1 MGEQAMRLGQYL
13 LIPYGIVALA
23 AAPEPARAQDFLA
36 ASLDTTV
43 NPGNDFFDY
52 ANRAW
57 FKQNPIPPSESA
69 WGIDNALREQLYVNL
84 RTINQ
89 KAASTASAPGSD
101 SRKIGDF
108 WITANDT
115 AKAEKVGLAPIQG
128 ELAKVAA
135 VKNAKEALDLAF
147 AWAPLGVDAFFGFG
161 ISQDE
166 KSSEEMAIHLWQG
179 GLGLP
184 ERDFYF
190 NPEKGVATIREEY
203 VAHLGRILHLLG
215 RDEAGA
221 KAAAAQVMAFETEL
235 AKASRKM
242 EDLRDPQRNYNKMS
256 PADLTAKYTPSIA
269 WAERLAAWKLQPAQV
284 IVGQPEF
291 YTALEGL
298 LAKTP
303 VAVLQDYLRLKIADG
318 YSDYLNQAF
327 QDEHFRFY
335 GQALSGQKVP
345 RDRWKRVLDAQ
356 EGAMGMVLGK
366 LFVKEYFPEAAKKRY
381 ADLVEA
387 IRDAYKDRIEKLDW
401 MSPETKAKAQTKLA
415 AITKKVGYPDKWK
428 DYSALVVGTNS
439 HCENM
444 MNASRWRFD
453 DMLSKYGKPIDRTEW
468 GMTPQTYNAYYNPS
482 NNEIVLP
489 AAQFMIPGMLDADLD
504 DAVVYGYSGASTIG
518 HEITH
523 GFDDEGRQFDPKGNL
538 VDWWTPEDAKKF
550 QAKADVMVAQFNA
563 YEPIPGLHING
574 KASLGENIADFGGI
588 LLGLDAFKKTEQ
600 YKKGEKIGGLTPMQR
615 FWLGYALGW
624 RMQQREEVLR
634 RRLLSDV
641 HAPAKWRVL
650 GPLSNIP
657 EFHEAFGVKEGQAM
671 WRPAAER
678 VHIW

>member
-1 MGEQAMRLGQYL
+1 
-13 LIPYGIVALA
+13 VALA
-23 AAPEPARAQDFLA
+23 AAPEPAKAQDFLQA
-36 ASLDTTV
+36 TLDTSV
-43 NPGNDFFDY
+43 NPGADFFEY
-52 ANRAW
+52 ANRGW
-57 FKQNPIPPSESA
+57 FKNNPIPPSESA
-69 WGIDNALREQLYVNL
+69 WGIGNAVREQLYVNL
-84 RTINQ
+84 RRINE
-89 KAASTASAPGSD
+89 KAATTPSAPGTD
-101 SRKIGDF
+101 ARKIGDF
-108 WITANDT
+108 WTTANDG
-115 AKAEKVGLAPIQG
+115 AKAEKVGLTPLKA
-128 ELAKVAA
+128 ELAKVDA

-147 AWAPLGVDAFFGFG
+147 AWAPLQVGAFFGFG
-161 ISQDE
+161 INQDE
-166 KSSEEMAIHLWQG
+166 KASEEMAVHLWQG

-203 VAHLGRILHLLG
+203 VAHLGRLLQLLG

-221 KAAAAQVMAFETEL
+221 KAAAAQVMAFETAL
-235 AKASRKM
+235 ATASRKM
-242 EDLRDPQRNYNKMS
+242 EDLRDPQKNYNKMA
-256 PADLTAKYTPSIA
+256 PADLTAKYTPSIL
-269 WAERLAAWKLQPAQV
+269 WAERLATWKLQPAQV

-291 YTALEGL
+291 YAALDTL

-303 VAVLQDYLRLKIADG
+303 VPVLQDYLRLKLADG
-318 YSDYLNQAF
+318 YSDFLNKAF
-327 QDEHFRFY
+327 QDENFRFY
-335 GQALSGQKVP
+335 GQALSGQKVQ
-345 RDRWKRVLDAQ
+345 RERWKKVLDAQ

-381 ADLVEA
+381 ADMVEA
-387 IRDAYKDRIEKLDW
+387 IRDAYRDRIDQLDW
-401 MSPETKAKAQTKLA
+401 MSPETKAKAKTKLA
-415 AITKKVGYPDKWK
+415 GITKKVGYPDTWK
-428 DYSALVVGTNS
+428 DYSALVIGTDS
-439 HCENM
+439 HCANM
-444 MNASRWRFD
+444 MNAARWRFN
-453 DMLSKYGKPIDRTEW
+453 DMLAKYGKPIDRTEW
-468 GMTPQTYNAYYNPS
+468 DMTPQTYNAYYNPS

-538 VDWWTPEDAKKF
+538 SDWWTPEDAKKF
-550 QAKADVMVAQFNA
+550 QVKADVMVAQFNA
-563 YEPIPGLHING
+563 FEPIPGLHING

-600 YKKGEKIGGLTPMQR
+600 YKKGEKIGGLTPLQR
-615 FWLGYALGW
+615 FFLGYAIGW
-624 RMQQREEVLR
+624 RLQQREEVLR

-657 EFHEAFGVKEGQAM
+657 EFHEAFGVKEGQPM
-671 WRPAAER
+671 WRPASER